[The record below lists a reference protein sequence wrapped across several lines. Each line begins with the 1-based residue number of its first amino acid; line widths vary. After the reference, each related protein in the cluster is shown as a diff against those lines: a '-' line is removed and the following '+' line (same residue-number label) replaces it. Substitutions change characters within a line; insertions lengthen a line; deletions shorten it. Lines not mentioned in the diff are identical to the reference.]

1 MPVSE
6 QCLREFRDVFE
17 ASRWA
22 LVGREALRRGYSE
35 SAAQAI
41 NFLEYHLKKM
51 KGTPEYD
58 KAQEILGHIKA
69 TTMTHPDLAIGYLV
83 DIEPLIE
90 QGALQKVVDC
100 ECQKRG

>member
-51 KGTPEYD
+51 KGT
-58 KAQEILGHIKA
+58 LN
-69 TTMTHPDLAIGYLV
+69 TTRLKKFWAISRL
-83 DIEPLIE
+83 
-90 QGALQKVVDC
+90 
-100 ECQKRG
+100 RR